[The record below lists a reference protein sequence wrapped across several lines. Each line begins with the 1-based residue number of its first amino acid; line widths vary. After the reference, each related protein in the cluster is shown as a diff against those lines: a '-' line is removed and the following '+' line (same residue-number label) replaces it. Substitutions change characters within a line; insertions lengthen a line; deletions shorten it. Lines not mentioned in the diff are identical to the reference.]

1 MCFMAQNVVSLL
13 VNIPCE
19 LEKNVYSVFGWTTW
33 IDTDVHYIQLIDS
46 AFQFNY
52 TFTDFLP
59 MDLSVT
65 DKGVLTSLAIII
77 IISSVVSDS
86 VSPWTA
92 AHQAPPSVGFPR
104 KNTGVG
110 CHSPLQGIC
119 LTQGLP
125 HCRHQGSPTTIMD
138 ILKYNCGF
146 ICFSMQS
153 LVFASC
159 IFDPLFIHIKDCY
172 FFFEE
177 LTQLSLYNAPLY
189 HGVKNWYYFFK
200 YSTKFTSEA
209 IWLLHGKI

>member
-1 MCFMAQNVVSLL
+1 MFLKWKHFKINNVFKVYELLNHVWFCNLMSYSPPCFS
-13 VNIPCE
+13 
-19 LEKNVYSVFGWTTW
+19 
-33 IDTDVHYIQLIDS
+33 IQW
-46 AFQFNY
+46 N
-52 TFTDFLP
+52 
-59 MDLSVT
+59 
-65 DKGVLTSLAIII
+65 
-77 IISSVVSDS
+77 SSGNS
-86 VSPWTA
+86 
-92 AHQAPPSVGFPR
+92 
-104 KNTGVG
+104 TGVG

-146 ICFSMQS
+146 ICFSMQL